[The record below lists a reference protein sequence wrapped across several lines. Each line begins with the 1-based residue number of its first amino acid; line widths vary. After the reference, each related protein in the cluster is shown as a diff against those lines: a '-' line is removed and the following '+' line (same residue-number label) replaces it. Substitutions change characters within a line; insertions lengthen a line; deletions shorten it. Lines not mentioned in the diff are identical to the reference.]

1 MENENL
7 VNEQPTPVVEKVTLK
22 DIEEEN
28 NKLSPEEQQLADELA
43 ASVLA
48 MNEEELQKA
57 NAFLKK
63 KLEILKNRK

>member
-7 VNEQPTPVVEKVTLK
+7 VEEPKPVVEKVTLK

-48 MNEEELQKA
+48 MSKEELQKA

>member
-7 VNEQPTPVVEKVTLK
+7 VEEPKPVIEKVTLK

-48 MNEEELQKA
+48 MNKEELQKA

>member
-7 VNEQPTPVVEKVTLK
+7 VERQPEPVIEKVTLK
-22 DIEEEN
+22 EIEEEN
-28 NKLSPEEQQLADELA
+28 NKLSPEDQQLSDELA
-43 ASVLA
+43 NAVLA

-57 NAFLKK
+57 IAFIKK